1 MDSPYMTGQ
10 EVGLFEN
17 HADKKHIIQ
26 HPRRPL
32 RRCPRVAQFH

>member
-26 HPRRPL
+26 HRKSFSNTL
-32 RRCPRVAQFH
+32 Y

>member
-17 HADKKHIIQ
+17 SADKKHIIQ
-26 HPRRPL
+26 HRKSFSNTL
-32 RRCPRVAQFH
+32 Y